1 MTMQMKRT
9 LQAGFTLIELLVVMT
24 IVSILLTLVVPRY
37 LGHLDRSREAVLR
50 ENLSVIRQSIDQ
62 YKADTNQ
69 FPPNLSAL
77 VEKRYLRAVP
87 KDPITDRD
95 DTWII
100 TPPPEGE
107 GVFNIQSGAEG
118 QSRDGSYYADW

>member
-1 MTMQMKRT
+1 MRLNKT
-9 LQAGFTLIELLVVMT
+9 LQTGFTLIELLVVMT
-24 IVSILLTLVVPRY
+24 IVAILLTLVAPRY
-37 LGHLDRSREAVLR
+37 LGHLDRSREAVLK
-50 ENLSVIRQSIDQ
+50 ENLSVMRQSIDQ

-69 FPPNLSAL
+69 YPPSLSAL
-77 VEKRYLRAVP
+77 VEKRYLRVIP
-87 KDPITDRD
+87 QDPITERA

-107 GVFNIQSGAEG
+107 GVYNIQSGAEG